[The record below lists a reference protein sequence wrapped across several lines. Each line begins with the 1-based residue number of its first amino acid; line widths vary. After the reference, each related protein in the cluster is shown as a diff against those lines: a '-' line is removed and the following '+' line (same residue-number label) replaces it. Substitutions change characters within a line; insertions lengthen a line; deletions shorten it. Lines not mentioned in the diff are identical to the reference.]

1 MIHVEIVKPTAS
13 AMQPFI
19 RLADEINGADPN
31 WIRQPRREMT
41 RLLTG
46 KDNELFA
53 QGIQRFFLAYDDDKP
68 VARVLAG
75 VDLRRNA
82 QTGRSEGYFS
92 LFESYDNMDYASAV
106 LDAAAAFLKEHGI
119 TQVVGPVAPYY
130 TDLNRGLLVEGFDGP
145 PVLFNPYNPPY
156 YQRLLED
163 YGFTKE
169 RDFLAYLIEVD
180 SMNLERFAPLNLRV
194 QQRFGFKVRNI
205 DLNRENIARVAQDIA
220 TVIAEATP
228 EEAGQYL
235 PTTEDIMSFLQG
247 VKPVFRSELAVIA
260 YAGTRP
266 IGIMIGV
273 PDYNR
278 VLKASGGRS
287 DPLSWLLGRLA
298 VAHIDTARCP
308 MQYVVPEYQNKAVNA
323 AMYYHAAQ
331 GARRIGVRNIEGST
345 VDETH
350 IASINNTLL
359 AGGKQY
365 RVYRRYQKCRL
376 QV

>member
-1 MIHVEIVKPTAS
+1 MIHVEIVKPA
-13 AMQPFI
+13 AGAIQPFI
-19 RLADEINGADPN
+19 RLADDINLGDPN
-31 WIRQPRREMT
+31 WVRQPRREIT

-53 QGIQRFFLAYDDDKP
+53 QGIQRFFLAYDGDKP

-75 VDLRRNA
+75 VDMRRNA

-119 TQVVGPVAPYY
+119 TRVVGPVAPYY

-145 PVLFNPYNPPY
+145 PVLLNPYNPPY

-163 YGFTKE
+163 YGFTKD
-169 RDFLAYLIEVD
+169 RDFLAYLIQVD
-180 SMNLERFAPLNLRV
+180 DMNLERFAPLNLRV
-194 QQRFGFKVRNI
+194 QQRYGFKVRNI
-205 DLNRENIARVAQDIA
+205 DLNRENMARVAQDIA

-228 EEAGQYL
+228 EEPGQYL
-235 PTTEDIMSFLQG
+235 PSTEDIMAFLQK
-247 VKPVFRSELAVIA
+247 VKPVFRPELAVIA

-266 IGIMIGV
+266 IGIMIGI

-278 VLKASGGRS
+278 VLRASGGRR
-287 DPLSWLLGRLA
+287 DPVSWLLGRLV

-331 GARRIGVRNIEGST
+331 GAKRIGVRQIEGST

-365 RVYRRYQKCRL
+365 RVYRRYQKAL
-376 QV
+376 